1 VELETDDKGIVTFL
15 PMIEWAVTIVQDKDV
30 GLAVDYFANAEDL
43 AAQRLSRIQLYVNPA
58 VARQIGR
65 ALQTRADLVIA
76 ARGGKPV
83 A

>member
-1 VELETDDKGIVTFL
+1 MELETDDKGIVTFL

-65 ALQTRADLVIA
+65 AMQTRADMVIA
-76 ARGGKPV
+76 AQAGKPV